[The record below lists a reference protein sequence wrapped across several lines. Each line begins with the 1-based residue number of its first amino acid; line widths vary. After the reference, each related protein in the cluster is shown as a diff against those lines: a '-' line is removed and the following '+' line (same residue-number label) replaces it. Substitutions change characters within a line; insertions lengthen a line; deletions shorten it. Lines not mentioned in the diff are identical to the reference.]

1 LSPAAFLVESEILEK
16 GKELSAQYNTTIE
29 GFEVLPGDQTMVF
42 PRDIAMIKV
51 FRPPFQY
58 SSTTGFGGAIAIYT
72 KKGKY
77 IDNNG
82 AKFSFILKGYTAFD
96 SVWR

>member
-1 LSPAAFLVESEILEK
+1 M
-16 GKELSAQYNTTIE
+16 
-29 GFEVLPGDQTMVF
+29 LPGEHTIIF
-42 PRDIAMIKV
+42 PRDIAMLKV

-77 IDNNG
+77 GVSNS
-82 AKFSFILKGYTAFD
+82 AKYSFVLKGYTPFD
-96 SVWR
+96 SSWN